1 MISIKINEAR
11 TIPVSR
17 YLVDQL
23 SGLYKKAFLKL
34 VEVYIIDEISSAD
47 RAGKKFLQELLVEL
61 YKKYPEAKSS
71 SIPIDKNFL
80 YDLLAKMNRPNKF
93 DRHKQIS
100 EIPVDTLLQIIKN
113 DPADPL
119 KQFLRAKMDTRTA
132 VNRIKKYFQEKEID
146 SLSISV
152 ELQKTAQANNYNTTA
167 EPGDEVETYAGLYFA
182 ESGTVSIT
190 FEAGFFT
197 GTIITDDS
205 GQRNRISPRLGAAAG
220 KRPETIID
228 YLEDELRELSVS
240 VRHELQHFYQSLFS
254 KVFGVADFRAGLPPR
269 QVIKRHLSGDT
280 LDPHFSDPVE
290 MQTDIQDEVDKFAT
304 GLDSLMNQHGDT
316 LADQPELVKNI
327 KRVMV
332 KVFVDSKLEANER
345 DIEKSYKLYRYV
357 EPSKL
362 FRDIKSVDK
371 SGELYRYALRVLNN
385 SVADIFT
392 EGLKT
397 NNMTKN
403 NKAKNNIAK
412 NNKVKVILT
421 ESSTITENI
430 TKDEIRKI
438 VRDELEKLLHNKE
451 NKKEIADIT
460 KKMLKK
466 LYRELS
472 FNSTHIIDQL
482 DV

>member
-1 MISIKINEAR
+1 MIKIKINEAR

-47 RAGKKFLQELLVEL
+47 RAGKKFLNELLQKL
-61 YKKYPEAKSS
+61 YEKHPDIKSS

-100 EIPVDTLLQIIKN
+100 EIPVDVLLQIIKS

-119 KQFLRAKMDTRTA
+119 KKFVGGKMDTRTA
-132 VNRIKKYFQEKEID
+132 VNRIKKYFQEREID
-146 SLSISV
+146 SLSIGV

-197 GTIITDDS
+197 GTIITDDN
-205 GQRNRISPRLGAAAG
+205 GRRNRISPRLSPAAG

-269 QVIKRHLSGDT
+269 QVVKRHLAGDT

-290 MQTDIQDEVDKFAT
+290 MQTDIQDEVDKFTT
-304 GLDSLMNQHGDT
+304 GLDSLMNQYGDQ
-316 LADQPELVKNI
+316 LANQPELVKNI
-327 KRVMV
+327 KKTMV
-332 KVFVDSKLEANER
+332 KIFTGSSLNDTER
-345 DIEKSYKLYRYV
+345 DIEKTYKLYRYV

-362 FRDIKSVDK
+362 LRDIKSVDK

-392 EGLKT
+392 EGLDT
-397 NNMTKN
+397 NNIMKIDNKN
-403 NKAKNNIAK
+403 KITVLLSEN
-412 NNKVKVILT
+412 
-421 ESSTITENI
+421 STLVENMS
-430 TKDEIRKI
+430 KDEIRKI
-438 VRDELEKLLHNKE
+438 VRDELEKLLRDKE

-482 DV
+482 EA

>member
-1 MISIKINEAR
+1 MIKIKINNKALQEAR

-47 RAGKKFLQELLVEL
+47 RAGKKFLNELLQKL
-61 YKKYPEAKSS
+61 YEKHPDIKSS

-100 EIPVDTLLQIIKN
+100 EIPVDVLLQIIKS

-119 KQFLRAKMDTRTA
+119 KKFVGGKMDTRTA
-132 VNRIKKYFQEKEID
+132 VNRIKKYFQEREID
-146 SLSISV
+146 SLSIGV

-197 GTIITDDS
+197 GTIITDDN
-205 GQRNRISPRLGAAAG
+205 GRRNRISPRLSPAAG

-269 QVIKRHLSGDT
+269 QVVKRHLAGDT

-290 MQTDIQDEVDKFAT
+290 MQTDIQDEVDKFTT
-304 GLDSLMNQHGDT
+304 GLDSLMNQYGDQ
-316 LADQPELVKNI
+316 LANQPELVKNI
-327 KRVMV
+327 KKTMV
-332 KVFVDSKLEANER
+332 KIFTGSSLNDTER
-345 DIEKSYKLYRYV
+345 DIEKTYKLYRYV
-357 EPSKL
+357 EASKL
-362 FRDIKSVDK
+362 LRDIKSVDK

-392 EGLKT
+392 EGLDT
-397 NNMTKN
+397 NNIMKIDNKN
-403 NKAKNNIAK
+403 KITVLLSEN
-412 NNKVKVILT
+412 
-421 ESSTITENI
+421 STLVENMS
-430 TKDEIRKI
+430 KDEIRKI
-438 VRDELEKLLHNKE
+438 VRDELEKLLRDKE

-482 DV
+482 EA

>member
-1 MISIKINEAR
+1 MIKIKINNKALQEAR

-47 RAGKKFLQELLVEL
+47 RAGKKFLNELLQKL
-61 YKKYPEAKSS
+61 YEKHPDIKSS

-100 EIPVDTLLQIIKN
+100 EIPVDVLLQIIKS

-119 KQFLRAKMDTRTA
+119 KKFVGGKMDTRTA
-132 VNRIKKYFQEKEID
+132 VNRIKKYFQEREID
-146 SLSISV
+146 SLSIGV

-197 GTIITDDS
+197 GTIITDDN
-205 GQRNRISPRLGAAAG
+205 GRRNRISPRLSPAAG

-269 QVIKRHLSGDT
+269 QVVKRHLAGDT

-290 MQTDIQDEVDKFAT
+290 MQTDIQDEVDKFTT
-304 GLDSLMNQHGDT
+304 GLDSLMNQYGDQ
-316 LADQPELVKNI
+316 LANQPELVKNI

-332 KVFVDSKLEANER
+332 KIFADSKLETGEQ
-345 DIEKSYKLYRYV
+345 DIEKSYKLYKYV

-362 FRDIKSVDK
+362 LRDIKSVDK

-392 EGLKT
+392 EGLDT
-397 NNMTKN
+397 NNIMKIDNKN
-403 NKAKNNIAK
+403 KITVLLSEN
-412 NNKVKVILT
+412 
-421 ESSTITENI
+421 STLVENMS
-430 TKDEIRKI
+430 KDEIRKI
-438 VRDELEKLLHNKE
+438 VRDELEKLLRDKE

-482 DV
+482 EA

>member
-1 MISIKINEAR
+1 MIKIKINEAR

-47 RAGKKFLQELLVEL
+47 RAGKKFLNELLQKL
-61 YKKYPEAKSS
+61 YEKHPDIKSS

-100 EIPVDTLLQIIKN
+100 EIPVDVLLQIIKS

-119 KQFLRAKMDTRTA
+119 KKFVGGKMDTRTA
-132 VNRIKKYFQEKEID
+132 VNRIKKYFQEREID
-146 SLSISV
+146 SLSIGV

-197 GTIITDDS
+197 GTIITDDN
-205 GQRNRISPRLGAAAG
+205 GRRNRVSPRLSPAAG

-269 QVIKRHLSGDT
+269 QVVKRHLAGDT

-290 MQTDIQDEVDKFAT
+290 MQTDIQDEVDKFTT
-304 GLDSLMNQHGDT
+304 GLDSLMNQYGDQ
-316 LADQPELVKNI
+316 LANQPELVKNI
-327 KRVMV
+327 KKTMV
-332 KVFVDSKLEANER
+332 KIFTGSSLNDTER
-345 DIEKSYKLYRYV
+345 DIEKTYKLYRYV
-357 EPSKL
+357 EASKL
-362 FRDIKSVDK
+362 LRDIKSVDK

-392 EGLKT
+392 EGLDT
-397 NNMTKN
+397 NNIMKIDNKN
-403 NKAKNNIAK
+403 KITVLLSEN
-412 NNKVKVILT
+412 
-421 ESSTITENI
+421 STLVENMS
-430 TKDEIRKI
+430 KDEIRKI
-438 VRDELEKLLHNKE
+438 VRDELEKLLRDKE

-482 DV
+482 EA

>member
-1 MISIKINEAR
+1 MIKIKINEAR

-47 RAGKKFLQELLVEL
+47 RAGKKFLNELLQKL
-61 YKKYPEAKSS
+61 YEKHPDIKSS

-100 EIPVDTLLQIIKN
+100 EIPVDVLLQIIKS

-119 KQFLRAKMDTRTA
+119 KKFVGGKMDTRTA
-132 VNRIKKYFQEKEID
+132 VNRIKKYFQEREID
-146 SLSISV
+146 SLSIGV

-197 GTIITDDS
+197 GTIITDDN
-205 GQRNRISPRLGAAAG
+205 GRRNRISPRLSPAAG

-269 QVIKRHLSGDT
+269 QVVKRHLAGDT

-290 MQTDIQDEVDKFAT
+290 MQTDIQDEVDKFTT
-304 GLDSLMNQHGDT
+304 GLDSLMNQYGDQ
-316 LADQPELVKNI
+316 LANQPELVKNI
-327 KRVMV
+327 KKTMV
-332 KVFVDSKLEANER
+332 KIFTGSSLNDTER
-345 DIEKSYKLYRYV
+345 DIEKTYKLYRYV
-357 EPSKL
+357 EASKL
-362 FRDIKSVDK
+362 LRDIKSVDK

-392 EGLKT
+392 EGLDT
-397 NNMTKN
+397 NNIMKIDNKN
-403 NKAKNNIAK
+403 KITVLLSEN
-412 NNKVKVILT
+412 
-421 ESSTITENI
+421 STLVENMS
-430 TKDEIRKI
+430 KDEIRKI
-438 VRDELEKLLHNKE
+438 VRDELEKLLRDKE

-482 DV
+482 EA

>member
-1 MISIKINEAR
+1 MIKIKINNKALHEAR

-34 VEVYIIDEISSAD
+34 VDVYIEDEIAGAD
-47 RAGKKFLQELLVEL
+47 RAGKKFFTELRKKLEE
-61 YKKYPEAKSS
+61 KYPEVKSS

-100 EIPVDTLLQIIKN
+100 EIPVDTLLQIIKS

-119 KQFLRAKMDTRTA
+119 KQFLRGKMDTRTA
-132 VNRIKKYFQEKEID
+132 INRIKKYFQERDID
-146 SLSISV
+146 SLAIGV
-152 ELQKTAQANNYNTTA
+152 ELQKTAQANNYNLTA

-182 ESGTVSIT
+182 ENGTIAVT

-205 GQRNRISPRLGAAAG
+205 GRRNRISPRLSPAAG
-220 KRPETIID
+220 KRPETIIN

-290 MQTDIQDEVDKFAT
+290 MQTDIQDEVDKFTT
-304 GLDSLMNQHGDT
+304 GLDALMNQYGDQ
-316 LADQPELVKNI
+316 LADNPEQIKNI
-327 KRVMV
+327 KKTMV
-332 KVFVDSKLEANER
+332 KIFTGSSLNDIER
-345 DIEKSYKLYRYV
+345 DIEKTYKLYRYV
-357 EPSKL
+357 ETSKTL
-362 FRDIKSVDK
+362 RDIKSVDK

-392 EGLKT
+392 EGLD
-397 NNMTKN
+397 TKN
-403 NKAKNNIAK
+403 IMKIDNK
-412 NNKVKVILT
+412 NK
-421 ESSTITENI
+421 ITVLLSENA
-430 TKDEIRKI
+430 TLVENMSKDEIRKL
-438 VRDELEKLLHNKE
+438 VRDELEKMLRDKE
-451 NKKEIADIT
+451 TKKEIADIT

-472 FNSTHIIDQL
+472 FNSTHIVDQL
-482 DV
+482 DVG

>member
-1 MISIKINEAR
+1 MIKIKLTEAR

-47 RAGKKFLQELLVEL
+47 RAGKKFLNELLQKL
-61 YKKYPEAKSS
+61 YEKHPDIKSS

-100 EIPVDTLLQIIKN
+100 EIPVDVLLQIIKS

-119 KQFLRAKMDTRTA
+119 KKFVGGKMDTRTA
-132 VNRIKKYFQEKEID
+132 VNRIKKYFQEREID
-146 SLSISV
+146 SLSIGV
-152 ELQKTAQANNYNTTA
+152 ELQKTAQANNYNATA

-197 GTIITDDS
+197 GTIITDDN
-205 GQRNRISPRLGAAAG
+205 GRRNRISPRLSPAAG

-269 QVIKRHLSGDT
+269 QVVKRHLAGDT
-280 LDPHFSDPVE
+280 LDTHFSDPVE

-304 GLDSLMNQHGDT
+304 GLDSLMNKYGDA
-316 LADQPELVKNI
+316 LADKPELIKNI

-332 KVFVDSKLEANER
+332 KIFADSKLEANER
-345 DIEKSYKLYRYV
+345 DMEKSYKLYRYV

-371 SGELYRYALRVLNN
+371 SGELYRYALRVLNS

-392 EGLKT
+392 EGLEN

-403 NKAKNNIAK
+403 NIAK
-412 NNKVKVILT
+412 NDKIKVTLT
-421 ESSTITENI
+421 ESSTLTENI

-438 VRDELEKLLHNKE
+438 VRDELEKLLRDKE

-460 KKMLKK
+460 RKMLKK

>member
-1 MISIKINEAR
+1 MIKIKINNKALQEAR

-47 RAGKKFLQELLVEL
+47 RAGKKFLNELLQKL
-61 YKKYPEAKSS
+61 YEKHPDIKSS

-100 EIPVDTLLQIIKN
+100 EIPVDVLLQIIKS

-119 KQFLRAKMDTRTA
+119 KKFVGGKMDTRTA
-132 VNRIKKYFQEKEID
+132 VNRIKKYFQEREID
-146 SLSISV
+146 SLSIGV

-197 GTIITDDS
+197 GTIITDDN
-205 GQRNRISPRLGAAAG
+205 GRRNRISPRLSPAAG

-269 QVIKRHLSGDT
+269 QVVKRHLAGDT

-290 MQTDIQDEVDKFAT
+290 MQTDIQDEVDKFTT
-304 GLDSLMNQHGDT
+304 GLDSLMNQYGDQ
-316 LADQPELVKNI
+316 LANQPELVKNI
-327 KRVMV
+327 KKTMV
-332 KVFVDSKLEANER
+332 KIFTGSSLNDTER
-345 DIEKSYKLYRYV
+345 DIEKTYKLYRYV

-362 FRDIKSVDK
+362 LRDIKSVDK

-392 EGLKT
+392 EGLDT
-397 NNMTKN
+397 NNIMKIDNKN
-403 NKAKNNIAK
+403 KITVLLSEN
-412 NNKVKVILT
+412 
-421 ESSTITENI
+421 STLVENMS
-430 TKDEIRKI
+430 KDEIRKI
-438 VRDELEKLLHNKE
+438 VRDELEKLLRDKE

-482 DV
+482 EA

>member
-1 MISIKINEAR
+1 MIKIKINEAR

-47 RAGKKFLQELLVEL
+47 RAGKKFLNELLQKL
-61 YKKYPEAKSS
+61 YEKHPDIKSS

-100 EIPVDTLLQIIKN
+100 EIPVDVLLQIIKS

-119 KQFLRAKMDTRTA
+119 KKFVGGKIDTRTA
-132 VNRIKKYFQEKEID
+132 VNRIKKYFQEREID
-146 SLSISV
+146 SLSIGV

-197 GTIITDDS
+197 GTIITDDN
-205 GQRNRISPRLGAAAG
+205 GRRNRISPRLSPAAG

-269 QVIKRHLSGDT
+269 QVVKRHLAGDT

-290 MQTDIQDEVDKFAT
+290 MQTDIQDEVDKFTT
-304 GLDSLMNQHGDT
+304 GLDSLMNQYGDQ
-316 LADQPELVKNI
+316 LANQPELVKNI
-327 KRVMV
+327 KKTMV
-332 KVFVDSKLEANER
+332 KIFTGSSLNDTER
-345 DIEKSYKLYRYV
+345 DIEKTYKLYRYV
-357 EPSKL
+357 EASKL
-362 FRDIKSVDK
+362 LRDIKSVDK

-392 EGLKT
+392 EGLDT
-397 NNMTKN
+397 NNIMKIDNKN
-403 NKAKNNIAK
+403 KITVLLSEN
-412 NNKVKVILT
+412 
-421 ESSTITENI
+421 STLVENMS
-430 TKDEIRKI
+430 KDEIRKI
-438 VRDELEKLLHNKE
+438 VRDELEKLLRDKE

-482 DV
+482 EA

>member
-1 MISIKINEAR
+1 MIKIKLTEAR

-34 VEVYIIDEISSAD
+34 VEVYITDELSSAD

-61 YKKYPEAKSS
+61 NKKYPDIKSS

-80 YDLLAKMNRPNKF
+80 YDLLAKMNRPNRY

-100 EIPVDTLLQIIKN
+100 EIPVDVLLEIIKT

-119 KQFLRAKMDTRTA
+119 KKFVGGKMDTRTA
-132 VNRIKKYFQEKEID
+132 VNRIKKYFQEREID
-146 SLSISV
+146 SLSIGV
-152 ELQKTAQANNYNTTA
+152 ELQKTAQANNYNATA

-182 ESGTVSIT
+182 ESGTISIT

-205 GQRNRISPRLGAAAG
+205 GRRNRISPRLSHAAG
-220 KRPETIID
+220 KRPETIIG

-269 QVIKRHLSGDT
+269 QVVKRHLAGDT

-304 GLDSLMNQHGDT
+304 GLDSLMNQHGDA
-316 LADQPELVKNI
+316 LADKPELIKNI

-332 KVFVDSKLEANER
+332 KIFVDSKLDSNEQ

-392 EGLKT
+392 EGLEA

-403 NKAKNNIAK
+403 NISKD
-412 NNKVKVILT
+412 NKIKVTLT
-421 ESSTITENI
+421 ESSILSENI
-430 TKDEIRKI
+430 TKDEIRKL
-438 VRDELEKLLHNKE
+438 VRDELEKLLRDKE

-460 KKMLKK
+460 RKMLKK

-482 DV
+482 DI

>member
-1 MISIKINEAR
+1 MIKIKLTEAR

-34 VEVYIIDEISSAD
+34 VEVYIIDEIGTAD
-47 RAGKKFLQELLVEL
+47 RAGKKFLNELLVEL
-61 YKKYPEAKSS
+61 HKKYPDVKSS
-71 SIPIDKNFL
+71 SIPVDKNFL

-100 EIPVDTLLQIIKN
+100 EIPVDVLLQIIKT

-119 KQFLRAKMDTRTA
+119 KKFVGGKMDTRTA
-132 VNRIKKYFQEKEID
+132 VNRIKKYFQEREID
-146 SLSISV
+146 SLSIGV
-152 ELQKTAQANNYNTTA
+152 ELQKTAQANNYNATA

-182 ESGTVSIT
+182 ESGIVSIT

-197 GTIITDDS
+197 GTIITDDN
-205 GQRNRISPRLGAAAG
+205 GRRNRISPRLSPAAG

-269 QVIKRHLSGDT
+269 QVIKRHLAGDT

-304 GLDSLMNQHGDT
+304 GLDSLMNQHGDA
-316 LADQPELVKNI
+316 LADQPELIKNI

-332 KVFVDSKLEANER
+332 KLFVDSKLEASER

-392 EGLKT
+392 EGLQT

-403 NKAKNNIAK
+403 NKL
-412 NNKVKVILT
+412 KVILT
-421 ESSTITENI
+421 ENRTLTENI

>member
-1 MISIKINEAR
+1 MIKIKINEAR

-47 RAGKKFLQELLVEL
+47 RAGKKFLNELLQKL
-61 YKKYPEAKSS
+61 YEKHPDIKSS

-100 EIPVDTLLQIIKN
+100 ELPVDVLLQIIKS

-119 KQFLRAKMDTRTA
+119 KKFVGGKMDTRTA
-132 VNRIKKYFQEKEID
+132 VNRIKKYFQEREID
-146 SLSISV
+146 SLSIGV

-197 GTIITDDS
+197 GTIITDDN
-205 GQRNRISPRLGAAAG
+205 GRRNRISPRLSPAAG

-269 QVIKRHLSGDT
+269 QVVKRHLAGDT

-290 MQTDIQDEVDKFAT
+290 MQTDIQDEVDKFTT
-304 GLDSLMNQHGDT
+304 GLDSLMNQYGDQ
-316 LADQPELVKNI
+316 LANQPELVKNI
-327 KRVMV
+327 KKTMV
-332 KVFVDSKLEANER
+332 KIFTGSSLNDTER
-345 DIEKSYKLYRYV
+345 DIEKTYKLYRYV
-357 EPSKL
+357 ETSKL
-362 FRDIKSVDK
+362 LRDIKSVDK

-392 EGLKT
+392 EGLDT
-397 NNMTKN
+397 NNIMKIDNKN
-403 NKAKNNIAK
+403 KITVLLSEN
-412 NNKVKVILT
+412 
-421 ESSTITENI
+421 STLVENMS
-430 TKDEIRKI
+430 KDEIRKI
-438 VRDELEKLLHNKE
+438 VRDELEKLLRDKE

-482 DV
+482 EA

>member
-1 MISIKINEAR
+1 MIKIKINNKALQEAR

-47 RAGKKFLQELLVEL
+47 RAGKKFLNELLQKL
-61 YKKYPEAKSS
+61 YEKHPDIKSS

-100 EIPVDTLLQIIKN
+100 EIPVDVLLQIIKS

-119 KQFLRAKMDTRTA
+119 KKFVGGKMDTRTA
-132 VNRIKKYFQEKEID
+132 VNRIKKYFQEREID
-146 SLSISV
+146 SLSIGV

-197 GTIITDDS
+197 GTIITDDN
-205 GQRNRISPRLGAAAG
+205 GRRNRVSPRLSPAAG

-269 QVIKRHLSGDT
+269 QVVKRHLAGDT

-290 MQTDIQDEVDKFAT
+290 MQTDIQDEVDKFTT
-304 GLDSLMNQHGDT
+304 GLDSLMNQYGDQ
-316 LADQPELVKNI
+316 LANQPELVKNI
-327 KRVMV
+327 KKTMV
-332 KVFVDSKLEANER
+332 KIFTGSSLNDTER
-345 DIEKSYKLYRYV
+345 DIEKTYKLYRYV
-357 EPSKL
+357 EASKL
-362 FRDIKSVDK
+362 LRDIKSVDK

-392 EGLKT
+392 EGLDT
-397 NNMTKN
+397 NNIMKIDNKN
-403 NKAKNNIAK
+403 KITVLLSEN
-412 NNKVKVILT
+412 
-421 ESSTITENI
+421 STLVENMS
-430 TKDEIRKI
+430 KDEIRKI
-438 VRDELEKLLHNKE
+438 VRDELEKLLRDKE

-482 DV
+482 EA